1 MTPSQ
6 IESVERHKAFHRKIA
21 AQAKP
26 DTGISCRSIPG
37 FIPARERPRS
47 PPPPTAAQIDEW
59 AERQKAILVVPQ
71 QPWFSIV
78 AEIGPIPPI
87 TIKQIIRTV
96 AEVHGVTPNDIIS
109 SRRLASIALSRQIAM
124 YLAKEMTGFSLP
136 ALGRQFGYR
145 DHTTVLHGVRKIAT
159 RWRVDGEFM
168 AHIERLKDQIRT
180 DHNAR
185 YLHHAEAPS
194 PSPEAAAD
202 QSPPHLEGQREA
214 AVDPAG

>member
-6 IESVERHKAFHRKIA
+6 IESVERHKAFRRKIA

-26 DTGISCRSIPG
+26 DTGISCLSVSLRTQG
-37 FIPARERPRS
+37 PAAPKPS
-47 PPPPTAAQIDEW
+47 LAEW
-59 AERQKAILVVPQ
+59 IERQKELHPIAVKE
-71 QPWFSIV
+71 PWFSIV
-78 AEIGPIPPI
+78 AEVGPAPPI
-87 TIKQIIRTV
+87 TIKQVIRTV
-96 AEVHGVTPNDIIS
+96 AEAHGVTPNDIIS
-109 SRRLASIALSRQIAM
+109 SRRLSSIALPRQIAM

-194 PSPEAAAD
+194 PSPAPAAD
-202 QSPPHLEGQREA
+202 QAPPSLEGQRETA
-214 AVDPAG
+214 IDPAG